1 LHHLSFSAY
10 NLLFPADYKG
20 LSALQRDLSVFR
32 QLTILPATQARKR
45 TILARKP
52 ILRELPPTPVTGPT
66 LVYKRAK
73 SGAASFFCSR
83 CGLDF
88 ATTDPLE
95 AFQDFARHQHD
106 CASSPRARKTRAVS

>member
-1 LHHLSFSAY
+1 VQAY
-10 NLLFPADYKG
+10 NPCKE
-20 LSALQRDLSVFR
+20 S
-32 QLTILPATQARKR
+32 
-45 TILARKP
+45 

-73 SGAASFFCSR
+73 SGSASFFCSR

-95 AFQDFARHQHD
+95 AFQDFAHHQHE
-106 CASSPRARKTRAVS
+106 CASAPKPRKTRAVS

>member
-1 LHHLSFSAY
+1 
-10 NLLFPADYKG
+10 
-20 LSALQRDLSVFR
+20 
-32 QLTILPATQARKR
+32 
-45 TILARKP
+45 
-52 ILRELPPTPVTGPT
+52 LRELPPTPVTGPT

-73 SGAASFFCSR
+73 SGTASFFCSR

-106 CASSPRARKTRAVS
+106 CASSPRPRKDQGCELAALLRDRKPILRLR

>member
-32 QLTILPATQARKR
+32 QLTILLATQARKR

-73 SGAASFFCSR
+73 SGSASFFCSR

-95 AFQDFARHQHD
+95 AFQDFAPPS
-106 CASSPRARKTRAVS
+106 A